1 MKIRAFEIIRW
12 GIGVAI
18 LSPFAMP
25 FLLPSPKFVPSDKQI
40 LPPNEARTFVVSGL
54 NGHAIK
60 ELHREEDPLSP
71 FALGYTGGLFG
82 GTQNVD
88 ELEYARG
95 LSDDLSL
102 FIDKQVSIERQTAA
116 LQHKKVVDSL
126 EWQLLFARITTALAG
141 GALLFLTKGTKQEG
155 LL

>member
-25 FLLPSPKFVPSDKQI
+25 FILPAPEFVPSDKQI

-54 NGHAIK
+54 NGHAVEK
-60 ELHREEDPLSP
+60 LHREEDPLSP

-102 FIDKQVSIERQTAA
+102 FIDKQVSIERQTTT
-116 LQHKKVVDSL
+116 LQHEKVVDNL
-126 EWQLLFARITTALAG
+126 EWQLLLARIVTALTG